1 MAFLI
6 LAHVDTGHHRV
17 VVEQVLGQR
26 LGELGLADARRAEED
41 ERSDRTARVLKSGPR
56 AAHGVRYGLDRLIL
70 TDDTVVQFALHLEQL
85 LALALQHPA
94 DRYARPAGH
103 DLGDVFGVDL
113 FLDHRAGL
121 GVLRYF
127 GLQAGDFVLGFA
139 HLAVADFGHASVIA
153 VALGLGRLHFQ
164 VVERLLVLLYLL
176 EHVAFALPFGPKRRP
191 LGIQLVDLARQ
202 LLDPALILL
211 AADRLALDLEL
222 PDLAVQL
229 VDLLGNRVHLEPQLG
244 RRLVDQI
251 DRLIG
256 QEARC
261 DVAVRQFDRRDDRL
275 VLDPHLVVV
284 LVTFFQTPQ
293 DRDRVYGR
301 RLVDHD
307 FLEPSL
313 ERLVLLEIFLELV
326 ERRRA
331 DRAQLAS
338 RQSRLQDVRGV
349 HRAVA
354 LAGADQRVDLV
365 DEQQNFAFG
374 RNDLLDDRF

>member
-1 MAFLI
+1 M
-6 LAHVDTGHHRV
+6 
-17 VVEQVLGQR
+17 
-26 LGELGLADARRAEED
+26 
-41 ERSDRTARVLKSGPR
+41 
-56 AAHGVRYGLDRLIL
+56 
-70 TDDTVVQFALHLEQL
+70 QFALHLEQL
-85 LALALQHPA
+85 LAFALQHPA

-127 GLQAGDFVLGFA
+127 GLQAGDFVLGFP

-222 PDLAVQL
+222 PGLAVQL
-229 VDLLGNRVHLEPQLG
+229 VDLLGQRVHLEPQLG

-275 VLDPHLVVV
+275 VLDPHFVVV

-354 LAGADQRVDLV
+354 LAGADQRVDLGG
-365 DEQQNFAFG
+365 EQHNFAFG
-374 RNDLLDDRF
+374 RN